1 MRCHVTCLP
10 MMLLAFSMTPYACA
24 QEKSAGE
31 EDSGV
36 YVRLLTIE
44 VDPADAEEWEIAV
57 QRIAGAARQSDLESC
72 CDWLLYREG
81 PYRYHAV
88 FFSEGLADLD
98 TPESFGRAF
107 AGTPGEAAFREGV
120 RGLQA
125 TRYEVTADVVHQM
138 VAGWSTVEGIST
150 ATHPK
155 ARLTR
160 YWVRPGAEEAFDA
173 AMREHAKLL
182 KAVEYPYPV
191 EGFHWRL
198 GSPNVNYV
206 NVFPD
211 AWAGFFGENDIRA
224 VLRRHDR
231 EAEYDALLKRIA
243 ATVLRLEHHD
253 IDYASSL
260 SY

>member
-1 MRCHVTCLP
+1 MRCNAICLLLV
-10 MMLLAFSMTPYACA
+10 LLAFGMVTYASA
-24 QEKSAGE
+24 QDESVGGE
-31 EDSGV
+31 GSGV
-36 YVRLLTIE
+36 YVRLVTIE
-44 VDPADAEEWEIAV
+44 VDPADAPDWEATV
-57 QRIAGAARQSDLESC
+57 QRIARAARQSNLESC

-81 PYRYHAV
+81 PYRYRAV
-88 FFSEGLADLD
+88 FFSEGFADLD

-120 RGLQA
+120 RRIQT
-125 TRYEVTADVVHQM
+125 TRYEVTEDVVHQM
-138 VAGWSTVEGIST
+138 VAGWSTVEGMST

-155 ARLTR
+155 ARITK
-160 YWVRPGAEEAFDA
+160 YWVRPGAEKAFDK
-173 AMREHAKLL
+173 AMREQAKLL
-182 KAVEYPYPV
+182 KAVKYPYPV
-191 EGFHWRL
+191 EGFRWRL

-211 AWAGFFGENDIRA
+211 AWAGFFGENSIRA

-243 ATVLRLEHHD
+243 ATVLRMEHHY